1 MKQVVSAVLFT
12 MLGFGL
18 LQAQT
23 YDLDGFLALVKKNNK
38 DLQLA
43 RKDLDMAKAVKKEAW
58 ATALPKIMA
67 QGDYKRNLLENF
79 LYVDFPDG
87 RGGFVKQKF
96 KISRNNEYRFNAV
109 LNQTLFSFKVGDA
122 LRAAGQY
129 EHLTRQAFDA
139 SHQGIVTVAKKA
151 FYQALLLKKV
161 WEISRQAAENA
172 KENYD
177 HVKDKFKSGLV
188 SELET
193 LQAEVRWRNQVPK
206 TINAR
211 KNYELMV
218 ATLKDFAGIP
228 QEQPLELQGSL
239 ENYPAKPQKT
249 KLGAVLKNRPDFK
262 ALMWEK
268 ELRKTNVS
276 SQFANYLPSLDGSFI
291 FAYSS
296 QSDEWKFEN
305 ENKNFILGL
314 SLSIPIYMGGYT
326 GAQVQKARIDLDK
339 TAIKIEKTKQKINN
353 DLHSIYLKIDEA
365 EERIVSARSA
375 LTAARK
381 AFKIAETS
389 ADNGVITQLDLKQTR
404 LYLDQAML
412 NYYFAVYEYLAA
424 YFDWQQA
431 TGNVQ

>member
-1 MKQVVSAVLFT
+1 MKKVVRVVLFT
-12 MLGFGL
+12 ILGLSL
-18 LQAQT
+18 LQAQS
-23 YDLDGFLALVKKNNK
+23 YDLDGFLSLVKKNNK

-67 QGDYKRNLLENF
+67 QGDYKRNLLENY

-87 RGGFVKQKF
+87 QGGFVKQKF
-96 KISRNNEYRFNAV
+96 KISRNNEYRFNTV
-109 LNQTLFSFKVGDA
+109 LTQTLFSFKVGDA

-129 EHLTRQAFDA
+129 ANLTRQVFDA
-139 SHQGIVTVAKKA
+139 SHQGVITFAKKA
-151 FYQALLLKKV
+151 FYQTLLLKKV
-161 WEISRQAAENA
+161 WEISKQAQENA

-177 HVKDKFKSGLV
+177 HIKDKFKNGLV
-188 SELET
+188 SQLEM
-193 LQAEVRWRNQVPK
+193 LQAEVRWRNEVPK
-206 TINAR
+206 TIDAR

-228 QEQPLELQGSL
+228 QDQPLELQGSL
-239 ENYPAKPQKT
+239 ENYPAKPQKAQLST
-249 KLGAVLKNRPDFK
+249 VLQDRPDFK
-262 ALMWEK
+262 ALLWEK
-268 ELRKTNVS
+268 KLRKTNVS
-276 SQFANYLPSLDGSFI
+276 SQFANYLPSLDGSFV

-305 ENKNFILGL
+305 ENKNFIVGL
-314 SLSIPIYMGGYT
+314 TLSVPIYMGGYT

-339 TAIKIEKTKQKINN
+339 TEIKIEKTKESISNE
-353 DLHSIYLKIDEA
+353 LHSIYLRIEEA

-381 AFKIAETS
+381 AFKIAQTS

-404 LYLDQAML
+404 LYLDQATL

-431 TGNVQ
+431 TGTVQ